1 MVGIVA
7 AQLEVIH
14 EIRRGKPPAELEHV
28 MWESVA
34 RLHLINTFTDLQAE
48 EERLKLVA
56 LVLTKRAGTVCCL
69 VLVPPPPREVLQ
81 KVQSDSEEG
90 KHFSASLTQRVSLEP
105 FFGLFHYGSL

>member
-1 MVGIVA
+1 MVGIDA

-14 EIRRGKPPAELEHV
+14 EIWRGKPPAEREHV

-56 LVLTKRAGTVCCL
+56 LVQTKKGSNPVSLRISSAG
-69 VLVPPPPREVLQ
+69 PHE
-81 KVQSDSEEG
+81 SDSEER
-90 KHFSASLTQRVSLEP
+90 KHFSTSLTQS
-105 FFGLFHYGSL
+105 FFLWGLL